1 MRKKEKLEATSFS
14 RYIRMSPSKIRRVL
28 NQLTDRTCE
37 EAFILLKF
45 LPLKSSPI
53 ISKVLNSAVSNY
65 NQMFNVTSLPSSLKI
80 IEARVDSGPILKR
93 FCPHAQ
99 GRGFPIK
106 KQTSHI
112 ISVV

>member
-1 MRKKEKLEATSFS
+1 MKRLESVTQIK
-14 RYIRMSPSKIRRVL
+14 YIRMSPPKIRRLLV
-28 NQLTDRTCE
+28 QLKGKSTE
-37 EAFILLKF
+37 EAITILKF
-45 LPLKSSPI
+45 LPYKCSKIINKILYLAVNNAKNSP
-53 ISKVLNSAVSNY
+53 LNNSP
-65 NQMFNVTSLPSSLKI
+65 TKI

-112 ISVV
+112 TITI